1 MIFCHPVDREPRFQ
15 WIRGFCSGLAG
26 PSSWLATSAIGTSD
40 DTGWQRRTVRPF
52 ELSDFQTG
60 KEIVLDLGLSGKGA
74 IVTGASK
81 GIGRAIALE
90 FAQEGA
96 NVAICARG
104 EEALAKT
111 ADELN
116 ALGVKVH
123 AAVCDVSDEASFS
136 AFLDAS
142 REALGGV
149 KALVNNTSGFG
160 VTDDENG
167 WASGWSVDM
176 MAAVRGTWQTIP
188 WFEEAGGGSITHISS
203 TSGLEA
209 GSPPAYAAVKAA
221 LISHS
226 KTMAEQLAPKGI
238 RVNCVAP
245 GSIEFPGGMWET
257 IKKVN
262 TPMYETIRSSIPFG
276 RLGTAEEV
284 AAAVVFLASE
294 RASWISGVTL
304 SVDGVQHKGN
314 L

>member
-1 MIFCHPVDREPRFQ
+1 M
-15 WIRGFCSGLAG
+15 
-26 PSSWLATSAIGTSD
+26 
-40 DTGWQRRTVRPF
+40 
-52 ELSDFQTG
+52 
-60 KEIVLDLGLSGKGA
+60 DLGLSGKGA

-176 MAAVRGTWQTIP
+176 MAAVRGTWQAIP

>member
-1 MIFCHPVDREPRFQ
+1 LE
-15 WIRGFCSGLAG
+15 
-26 PSSWLATSAIGTSD
+26 
-40 DTGWQRRTVRPF
+40 
-52 ELSDFQTG
+52 
-60 KEIVLDLGLSGKGA
+60 LGLKGKGVV
-74 IVTGASK
+74 ITGASK
-81 GIGRAIALE
+81 GIGRSIALE

-96 NVAICARG
+96 HVAICARG

-111 ADELN
+111 ADEIS
-116 ALGVKVH
+116 AKGGKVH
-123 AAVCDVSDEASFS
+123 AQVCDVSDEASLS
-136 AFLDAS
+136 AFLDS
-142 REALGGV
+142 SYEALGGL

-160 VTDDENG
+160 VTDDEPG

-176 MAAVRGTWQTIP
+176 MAAVRATWKVVP
-188 WFEEAGGGSITHISS
+188 WFEEGGGGSITHISS

-221 LISHS
+221 LISYS
-226 KTMAEQLAPKGI
+226 KTTAAELAPKGI

-245 GSIEFPGGMWET
+245 GSIEFPGGMWQM

-262 TPMYETIRSSIPFG
+262 TPMYEEIQSSIPFG
-276 RLGTAEEV
+276 RLGTPEEV

-304 SVDGVQHKGN
+304 AVDGVQHKGN